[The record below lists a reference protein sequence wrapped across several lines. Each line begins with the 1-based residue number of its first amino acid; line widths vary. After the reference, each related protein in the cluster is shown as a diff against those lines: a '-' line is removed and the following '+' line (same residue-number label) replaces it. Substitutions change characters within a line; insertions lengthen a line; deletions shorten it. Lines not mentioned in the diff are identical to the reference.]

1 MRMRALV
8 VAASAGAL
16 LLAGC
21 TTPSTEPAP
30 VQSAATDSAS
40 PEGEVAE
47 AATPI
52 GDVRPWQAGPVP
64 AAQADGPTFP
74 EVWPASEV
82 VGSGSATSRAPKL
95 RVKDVSGDV
104 EVEVVDVSAGGGFGL
119 DGQGDPT
126 ELVWSGS
133 APADS
138 IELPTAPP
146 VLRQGGT
153 YAYRVKKGAD
163 WLGPWSFTVDEIRQG
178 VAPTD
183 TFAGIQ
189 VNLLTGVPATSWATR
204 AFARPSGALRV
215 GLRYR
220 PGSAAAPGL
229 AQDWSWSLPGSGLM
243 QLAESEVQAGS
254 GDSAGPQSVR
264 LMTAD
269 GGGPT
274 FVRTPTGAY
283 VPGLSDGTAA
293 QYAQAGTLVPL
304 GQGQWSFTA
313 PDGTLTEFTG
323 GRITAE
329 WLGGVPIARYTWGD
343 DGRLLSVSDGIEGGQ
358 TIGVSYGD
366 GCEGGSW
373 AGFSAP
379 AELVCAFT
387 YPDGTSSQLAY
398 VEAAGAPRLAM
409 AVDPGGVGVGW
420 GWDGSGRLA
429 SARSTAATSMAA
441 ISQDWAS
448 PEFTTEIAYDAN
460 GRVASVTDMAAAKG
474 ADRIRH
480 SYEYPSGGDL
490 QARVLQSTVTNG
502 TATPVESTLGG
513 GAVVEVRADNA
524 TWKVTERRGVDGRA
538 ARVVYDEATGVVS
551 EGRSTD
557 GRSVVMK
564 SDQEGLLTSSIGPFL
579 GDQSGAL
586 RTDRTLDSAIVEP
599 GAGAASAA
607 EAWTGLAAIVWPQG
621 GSGVPA
627 WWDASTFTDGLR
639 ASFDGAPVA
648 GSPAKPW
655 RAQATGL
662 WRVRD
667 AGTYTFEIESGE
679 GTRVAL
685 VIDGVQCTGVVGDAG
700 CRMRLADGEHNVLVT
715 IDVTDGKGEGA
726 FRIRAGGDGDVRD
739 IAVADL
745 RPNYNFATRVVTND
759 SVSGEEFGA
768 DVILTDRPWT
778 GRPDSVV
785 TAGGRTTTYDYES
798 TDGSA
803 TGLGRLTSTRTPGGS
818 TMSATYYSM
827 GESATDPCTGAQFA
841 QAGLLK
847 TITRY
852 DGVTITTVYDVTGR
866 PIAVT
871 TQGDGMSQL
880 VCTTY
885 DAAGRVVASS
895 SRDESGAVLEE
906 ATTSTTVRDGLFT
919 TTTTTTLGPAAPEG
933 AGESFTST
941 QVLDALGRSV
951 EVVDASGTVARFA
964 YGPDGSLVRRD
975 LWSPKADRSGTPTL
989 TLDFTYD
996 AQTAQPVSIQANGTK
1011 MAQARYGE
1019 GGQLLSIDYAND
1031 VRMELRYDT
1040 AGSVSAVQVAAADRV
1055 YLSERDRNPMGRSL
1069 SSTLTV
1075 DEGGK
1080 KLTRES
1086 WSYSYD
1092 DAGRLSKAVLTTD
1105 GDDADTGGPKRTFGY
1120 DYGAAPDGCFAGA
1133 GANLDRV
1140 GGSRDGVDFEVCRD
1154 DRGRLR
1160 WTTDPHLTG
1169 GADKAQAT
1177 YDGLGRMTALSGAV
1191 PLELTWGP
1199 GTQVASITQG
1209 DTSSSMVV
1217 AGGAVQRMTHVEGGV
1232 TTDTRYGYAGAA
1244 SPVFVLAADGTVL
1257 DTRLSLPG
1265 GVIASL
1271 GPEPLAS
1278 PTRLQFPDAFGA
1290 ALASTVDGVPTG
1302 TTPSALA
1309 PRFGPFGEPLVT
1321 RTPVTTYDSGMG
1333 PGTDYGFQAI
1343 AANPTVVGQ
1352 HDLTISARPYHPW
1365 LGEFLASD
1373 PSPGASTTAYGYGEA
1388 TPVDSPDFS
1397 GGWSMWDTIGVVG
1410 AAFAVIGGVS
1420 SGYVASG
1427 AYGKTAQVL
1436 AVTAMV
1442 GGMSAAIAGSTM
1454 SWVEGDNSW
1463 VSAGVTVAAVIG
1475 LVFTG
1480 IGLHDWSVTV
1490 EGRFRQL
1497 TNVVD
1502 DVASMADPKALGLS
1516 TVQEQPREFLR
1527 LGTGVQ
1533 GVEIKLV
1540 SVRGVGTVATY
1551 VGEGIVSPI
1560 RIGSDALEEGMGEA
1574 FIMQGEAHGLVNPD
1588 ASVQLLNLLQTF
1600 WDGA

>member
-21 TTPSTEPAP
+21 TSSPPAPAP
-30 VQSAATDSAS
+30 VESAVTESAS
-40 PEGEVAE
+40 PEGQIAQ

-52 GDVRPWQAGPVP
+52 GDVLPWQAGPVP
-64 AAQADGPTFP
+64 ASQADGPTFP
-74 EVWPASEV
+74 EVWPESEV
-82 VGSGSATSRAPKL
+82 VGSGSATSRAPRL

-104 EVEVVDVSAGGGFGL
+104 EVEVVDLSAGGGFGA
-119 DGQGDPT
+119 DGRGDAT

-133 APADS
+133 APADG
-138 IELPTAPP
+138 IELPTSPP

-153 YAYRVKKGAD
+153 YAYRAKKGNE
-163 WLGPWSFTVDEIRQG
+163 WFGPWSFAVDEIRQG

-189 VNLLTGVPATSWATR
+189 VNLLTGVPATSWASR
-204 AFARPSGALRV
+204 AFARPSGSLRV

-229 AQDWSWSLPGSGLM
+229 APDWSWSLPGSGLM
-243 QLAESEVQAGS
+243 QLMESEVQAGS
-254 GDSAGPQSVR
+254 GDSAGPLSVH

-293 QYAQAGTLVPL
+293 QYAQSGTLVPL
-304 GQGQWSFTA
+304 GQGQWSFTS

-329 WLGGVPIARYTWGD
+329 WLGGVPIARFTWSD

-358 TIGVSYGD
+358 TVGVSYGD

-373 AGFSAP
+373 SGFTLP
-379 AELVCAFT
+379 EGLVCAFT
-387 YPDGTSSQLAY
+387 YPDGTASQLAY
-398 VEAAGAPRLAM
+398 VDAAGAPRLAM
-409 AVDPGGVGVGW
+409 AADPGGVGVGW

-429 SARSTAATSMAA
+429 SARSTAATTLAA
-441 ISQDWAS
+441 ISPDWKS
-448 PEFTTEIAYDAN
+448 PEFTTEIAYDAS

-474 ADRIRH
+474 ATRIRH
-480 SYEYPSGGDL
+480 SYEYPAGADL
-490 QARVLQSTVTNG
+490 QSRVLQSIVTDG

-513 GAVVEVRADNA
+513 GAVVEVRADFA
-524 TWKVTERRGVDGRA
+524 TWKVTERRGVDGRS

-551 EGRSTD
+551 EGRSPD

-564 SDQEGLLTSSIGPFL
+564 SDKEGLLTSSIGPFL

-586 RTDRTLDSAIVEP
+586 RTDRTLDSAIVDP
-599 GAGAASAA
+599 NAGASSTT

-627 WWDASTFTDGLR
+627 WWDSSTLTDGLR

-667 AGTYTFEIESGE
+667 AGTYTFEIQSDE

-685 VIDGVQCTGVVGDAG
+685 IVDGVRCTGVVGDAG
-700 CRMRLADGEHNVLVT
+700 CRMRLGQGEHNVLVT
-715 IDVTDGKGEGA
+715 IDVTDGKGAGA
-726 FRIRAGGDGDVRD
+726 FSIRAGGRGDFRD
-739 IAVADL
+739 IAVSDL
-745 RPNYNFATRVVTND
+745 RPNYNFASRVVTND
-759 SVSGEEFGA
+759 SVSGEDFGA
-768 DVILTDRPWT
+768 DVLLTDRPWT

-785 TAGGRTTTYDYES
+785 TAGGRTTTYEYES

-803 TGLGRLTSTRTPGGS
+803 SGLGRLTSTRTPGGS

-827 GESATDPCTGAQFA
+827 GESATDPCTGTAFA

-852 DGVTITTVYDVTGR
+852 DGVTITTVYDAAGR
-866 PIAVT
+866 PVAVT
-871 TQGDGMSQL
+871 TQGDGISQL
-880 VCTTY
+880 VCTAY

-895 SRDESGAVLEE
+895 SRDGSDAVLEE
-906 ATTSTTVRDGLFT
+906 ATTSTTVLDGLFT

-951 EVVDASGTVARFA
+951 EVVDASGTAARFA

-996 AQTAQPVSIQANGTK
+996 EQTGQPVSIQANGTT
-1011 MAQARYGE
+1011 MAKARYGE
-1019 GGQLLSIDYAND
+1019 DGQLLSVDYADD
-1031 VRMELRYDT
+1031 VLMELRYDT
-1040 AGSVSAVQVAAADRV
+1040 AGSVSAVQVAADDRV
-1055 YLSERDRNPMGRSL
+1055 YLSERDRNPVGRSL

-1075 DEGGK
+1075 TQGGK
-1080 KLTRES
+1080 RVTQQD

-1105 GDDADTGGPKRTFGY
+1105 GDDADTGGSKRSFGY

-1217 AGGAVQRMTHVEGGV
+1217 AGGAVQRMTYVEGAV
-1232 TTDTRYGYAGAA
+1232 TTETRYGYAGAA
-1244 SPVFVLAADGTVL
+1244 SPVFLLSADSTVL

-1278 PTRLQFPDAFGA
+1278 PTRLQLPDSFGA
-1290 ALASTVDGVPTG
+1290 ALVSTVDGVPTG

-1309 PRFGPFGEPLVT
+1309 PRFGPFGEPLAT
-1321 RTPVTTYDSGMG
+1321 RSPATSIDGGMG
-1333 PGTDYGFQAI
+1333 PGTGYGFQAI
-1343 AANPTVVGQ
+1343 AANPTVVGH

-1410 AAFAVIGGVS
+1410 AALAVIGGVS

-1427 AYGKTAQVL
+1427 AYGKAAQVL
-1436 AVTAMV
+1436 AGTAMAAGVTASIV
-1442 GGMSAAIAGSTM
+1442 GATM
-1454 SWVEGDNSW
+1454 SWVEGDSSW
-1463 VSAGVTVAAVIG
+1463 VSAGVTVAAVVG
-1475 LVFTG
+1475 VVFAG
-1480 IGLHDWSVTV
+1480 IGLHDWSVMA
-1490 EGRFRQL
+1490 EPRFRQM

-1502 DVASMADPKALGLS
+1502 DIPSMSNRQSLAIS
-1516 TVQEQPREFLR
+1516 TVQEQPNEFLR

-1540 SVRGVGTVATY
+1540 SVRGVGTVAEY

-1560 RIGSDALEEGMGEA
+1560 RIASDALEEGMGEA
-1574 FIMQGEAHGLVNPD
+1574 FIMQGEAQGLVNPD
-1588 ASVQLLNLLQTF
+1588 AAENLLSLLQTF